1 MGIVMSALLG
11 LGVAATVFLAIV
23 ALVDLLRTGCW
34 VRTVGWRNLLTAM
47 RERQP
52 RLVAALYSIYRRQL
66 RPAQRTVVET
76 YLDRDRDA
84 LALERL
90 REEGRYNL
98 VVAPGAWAW
107 TETVAAPGEPAGNPR
122 PE

>member
-1 MGIVMSALLG
+1 MGIVGYILLG
-11 LGVAATVFLAIV
+11 LGVVATVPLAVV
-23 ALVDLLRTGCW
+23 ALVDRLRTGRW

-52 RLVAALYSIYRRQL
+52 RLVAALYSIYRQQL

-76 YLDRDRDA
+76 YLDRDRDT

-98 VVAPGAWAW
+98 VVAPGTWAW
-107 TETVAAPGEPAGNPR
+107 TETVAPPGEPAGNPR